1 MRLSEFLRRTPR
13 IPHRVYWEVRNWIF
27 PIPNVIR
34 LWLSNRYSRTPVTQP
49 VGVVVSMT
57 SYGARLRLVF
67 LVIESIARGSERPS
81 RIILWLDERAVYDNP
96 PATIRRLITRGLEV
110 KLCEN
115 YGPHKKYYPYLQ
127 SLQRFDSP
135 LVTADDDV
143 LYPRDWL
150 KELAEAFQDFP
161 DVINCHRARA
171 MVINERG
178 IGKYDNWK
186 FASSAKPSCNHI
198 ATGVAGVIYPPE
210 FLRYLHSAG
219 AGFVYRCLRADD
231 LWLHVQAIRAGYR
244 IRQIRPQPLK
254 LLSIPGAEGIGLWKT
269 NMFGGNDSQIAS
281 TYDAEDI
288 QRLFVMQE

>member
-1 MRLSEFLRRTPR
+1 
-13 IPHRVYWEVRNWIF
+13 
-27 PIPNVIR
+27 
-34 LWLSNRYSRTPVTQP
+34 
-49 VGVVVSMT
+49 
-57 SYGARLRLVF
+57 
-67 LVIESIARGSERPS
+67 
-81 RIILWLDERAVYDNP
+81 
-96 PATIRRLITRGLEV
+96 
-110 KLCEN
+110 
-115 YGPHKKYYPYLQ
+115 LQ
-127 SLQRFDSP
+127 SLQRFDGP

-150 KELAEAFQDFP
+150 KELAQAFQDYP

-219 AGFVYRCLRADD
+219 AGFVDRCLRADD